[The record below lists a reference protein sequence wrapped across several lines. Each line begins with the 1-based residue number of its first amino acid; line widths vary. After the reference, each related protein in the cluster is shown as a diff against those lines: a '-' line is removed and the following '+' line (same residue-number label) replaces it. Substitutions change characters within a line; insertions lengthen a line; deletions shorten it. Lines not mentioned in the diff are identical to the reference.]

1 MKVDAVLHFKV
12 VNPERAVIQVQSFQP
27 TTKMLAQTTLPA
39 VLGQHEVDEILAEWL
54 ELNAD
59 GHTVE
64 AIGWGIFGTAGLCG
78 EFLICSG
85 HAHAYS
91 SYAGPIAHTL
101 SLRPGVIR

>member
-1 MKVDAVLHFKV
+1 MISHDNVSMKVDAVLHFKV

-64 AIGWGIFGTAGLCG
+64 AIGWGIFGTPGLCG
-78 EFLICSG
+78 
-85 HAHAYS
+85 
-91 SYAGPIAHTL
+91 
-101 SLRPGVIR
+101 